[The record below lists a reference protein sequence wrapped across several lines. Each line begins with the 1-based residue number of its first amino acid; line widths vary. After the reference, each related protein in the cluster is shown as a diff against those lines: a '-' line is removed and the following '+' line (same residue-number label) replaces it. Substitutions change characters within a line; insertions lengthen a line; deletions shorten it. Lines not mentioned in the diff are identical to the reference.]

1 MRLLGRSSCLGFKT
15 SLLLVPAVLFLIL
28 SHPFRLHLMNPEIP
42 GFCLTSG
49 SKFYHACQILGTPK
63 SSQLPCLALS
73 FPPRLPLALLVLSL
87 NLWPIASRSFIALVE
102 YSLTQQLRPCIC
114 HAVIFFFKENSCRE
128 IWNHDLHYY
137 NQVRINLEALL
148 EVFFMIK
155 QGSAQKEYVG
165 KQIPRL

>member
-1 MRLLGRSSCLGFKT
+1 MQSWERCSRSCILPWQEECMRLLGRSSCLGFKT

-114 HAVIFFFKENSCRE
+114 HAVIFFF
-128 IWNHDLHYY
+128 
-137 NQVRINLEALL
+137 
-148 EVFFMIK
+148 FFKKTLVEKSGTMTFI
-155 QGSAQKEYVG
+155 
-165 KQIPRL
+165 IIIRLGLT